1 MTYRLIETEIMYGYK
16 LFIKADWNEVK
27 FSAEARD
34 ARKEFERIFI
44 RNTDNAPS
52 DFWGICFY
60 ANFNQMTKKE
70 TKELKK
76 LSKEKH
82 VGNINS
88 FGTNY
93 KVTCSCGFEGEYHP
107 YPYKAIEELDWHY
120 AQIGTSYSL

>member
-60 ANFNQMTKKE
+60 ANFN
-70 TKELKK
+70 
-76 LSKEKH
+76 
-82 VGNINS
+82 
-88 FGTNY
+88 
-93 KVTCSCGFEGEYHP
+93 
-107 YPYKAIEELDWHY
+107 
-120 AQIGTSYSL
+120 